1 MLPTL
6 HLLCKVK
13 GLFRF
18 RVKNL
23 LGALHTL
30 QCALTIRVV
39 VISVSVNVFD
49 TQRISEVTDLC
60 YPSALLAAT
69 LVLTPAEVKREIRVH
84 TSPLCFEEEGCLFPA
99 LGISVSTQRVTEAYV
114 PDGFVHRVCAC
125 FTYSFCVKSFAEQ
138 TLTMDFLYTKGLPHS
153 KIIRM
158 QPQAWPSASVNS
170 LTSFPMS
177 T

>member
-23 LGALHTL
+23 LGPLHTL

-69 LVLTPAEVKREIRVH
+69 LVLTPAEVKR
-84 TSPLCFEEEGCLFPA
+84 
-99 LGISVSTQRVTEAYV
+99 
-114 PDGFVHRVCAC
+114 
-125 FTYSFCVKSFAEQ
+125 
-138 TLTMDFLYTKGLPHS
+138 
-153 KIIRM
+153 
-158 QPQAWPSASVNS
+158 
-170 LTSFPMS
+170 
-177 T
+177 